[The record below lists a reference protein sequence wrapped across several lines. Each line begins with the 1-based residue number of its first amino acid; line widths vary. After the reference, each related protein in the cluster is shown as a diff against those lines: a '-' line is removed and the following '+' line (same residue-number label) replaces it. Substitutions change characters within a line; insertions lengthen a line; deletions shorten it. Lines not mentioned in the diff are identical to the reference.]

1 MTTYLIQRSS
11 CHNHKAVNA
20 VNTNRNNLESTG
32 IGACACAR
40 HGCFVP
46 HSVVDFQKGERYVK
60 LKGTINSM
68 LIIYYFPRQMNMDYS
83 ICNALAYQ
91 TEPMNS
97 GLIIYDVACQWS
109 LNFHRRVQDSDF
121 LSLGHITDLIP
132 AVGKFHLAA
141 HVPSCFARF
150 SLNFVQGAGQL
161 DGEILETL
169 WSEFNKVSASTCS
182 MSKAHRA
189 EVYDDHMR
197 DSNWKKLVGMGE

>member
-1 MTTYLIQRSS
+1 MS
-11 CHNHKAVNA
+11 
-20 VNTNRNNLESTG
+20 
-32 IGACACAR
+32 
-40 HGCFVP
+40 HGCCDMNQ
-46 HSVVDFQKGERYVK
+46 SLQ
-60 LKGTINSM
+60 NSPT
-68 LIIYYFPRQMNMDYS
+68 LGQFFEPLYS

-97 GLIIYDVACQWS
+97 GLIIYDVTCQWS
-109 LNFHRRVQDSDF
+109 LNFHWRVQDSNF

-132 AVGKFHLAA
+132 AMGKSHLAA

-169 WSEFNKVSASTCS
+169 WSEFNKVSASACS

-197 DSNWKKLVGMGE
+197 DSNWKKLVGMGEWHTLLHLYHSITVHACLI